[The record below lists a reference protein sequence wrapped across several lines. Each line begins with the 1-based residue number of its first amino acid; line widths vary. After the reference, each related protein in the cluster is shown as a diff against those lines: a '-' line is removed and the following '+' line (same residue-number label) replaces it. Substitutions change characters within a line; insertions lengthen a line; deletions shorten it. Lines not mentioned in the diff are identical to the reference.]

1 MGGKGRNYRKPK
13 AINWKKKD
21 ITVKGLDNLIKGKQ
35 LSKKVI
41 DSESLIPSMSVILTK
56 VEKKA

>member
-1 MGGKGRNYRKPK
+1 MSGKGRNYRKPK

-35 LSKKVI
+35 LSKK
-41 DSESLIPSMSVILTK
+41 
-56 VEKKA
+56 